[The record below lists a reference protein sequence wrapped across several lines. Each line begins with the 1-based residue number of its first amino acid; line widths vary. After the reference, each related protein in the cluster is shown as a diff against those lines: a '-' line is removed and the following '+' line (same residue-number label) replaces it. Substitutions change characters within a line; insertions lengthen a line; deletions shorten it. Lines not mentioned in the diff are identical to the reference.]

1 MATKN
6 KKYDDS
12 VSPIGTEKEK
22 DIRKKLLA
30 KKERLIEEFK
40 IKHADI
46 YKWLVSH
53 NVDLNNLQKYSKN
66 IAAALALTNQLIV
79 TNPHVAPV
87 PTPKQNEVINDDNSQ
102 QLPSDNDKKA
112 EEVWEKYGDIIEA
125 VAKKYD
131 IDPQL
136 IFATIMTES
145 EGNPNSYRF
154 EPHINDASY
163 GLGQILYGTAVGLGY
178 TGTPEEMYRPEIS
191 IDLIGKYHKSTKD
204 TYGSLA
210 PEQMTVVYNTGKLY
224 GYPYPGH
231 ISRFKEWYYNYP
243 KSIISKTG

>member
-12 VSPIGTEKEK
+12 VSPIGTDKEK
-22 DIRKKLLA
+22 NIRKKLLV
-30 KKERLIEEFK
+30 KREKLIEEFK
-40 IKHADI
+40 TKHADI
-46 YKWLVSH
+46 YKWLVDH

-66 IAAALALTNQLIV
+66 IAAALALTNQLIIS
-79 TNPHVAPV
+79 NPQTAPV
-87 PTPKQNEVINDDNSQ
+87 PTPKQNEVTNDDNSQ
-102 QLPSDNDKKA
+102 QSHTDNDKKA
-112 EEVWEKYGDIIEA
+112 EEVWKKYGDIIEA

-145 EGNPNSYRF
+145 EGNPNSFRF

-191 IDLIGKYHKSTKD
+191 VDLIGKYHKSTKD
-204 TYGSLA
+204 TYGSLG

-231 ISRFKEWYYNYP
+231 ITRFKEWYYNYP
-243 KSIISKTG
+243 KSIIS

>member
-1 MATKN
+1 MGR
-6 KKYDDS
+6 KKKTFDDTIPPL
-12 VSPIGTEKEK
+12 SPEKRKEIRKRIAEK
-22 DIRKKLLA
+22 HKKLLD
-30 KKERLIEEFK
+30 EFK
-40 IKHADI
+40 IKHAEL
-46 YKWLVSH
+46 YKWLVDH
-53 NVDLNNLQKYSKN
+53 NVDFNNLHKYSKN

-79 TNPHVAPV
+79 TNPQIAPV
-87 PTPKQNEVINDDNSQ
+87 PTPTQTQVASNNNDTDHN
-102 QLPSDNDKKA
+102 LTDNDKRA
-112 EEVWEKYGDIIEA
+112 REVWQKYGDIIES

-145 EGNPNSYRF
+145 EGNPDAYRY

-163 GLGQILYGTAVGLGY
+163 GLGQILYGSARNLGY

-191 IDLIGKYHKSTKD
+191 IDLIGKYHKNTKD
-204 TYGSLA
+204 TYGVLA

-231 ISRFKEWYYNYP
+231 LTRFKEWYYNYP
-243 KSIISKTG
+243 KSIIS